1 MKDHIKYD
9 KLILWAGYFGNG
21 IQDVINPTKLTE
33 EEVVLC
39 YGRKDEFLVKIN
51 IEQHEK
57 DIQKV
62 IPHTQIHTFE
72 GRHTINEELLLK
84 IL

>member
-33 EEVVLC
+33 EEVVLY

-51 IEQHEK
+51 IEQYEK
-57 DIQKV
+57 DIQK
-62 IPHTQIHTFE
+62 
-72 GRHTINEELLLK
+72 
-84 IL
+84 

>member
-1 MKDHIKYD
+1 MKNQITYD
-9 KLILWAGYFGNG
+9 KLILWVGYFGNG

-33 EEVVLC
+33 KEVVLC

-72 GRHTINEELLLK
+72 GGHTINEELLLK